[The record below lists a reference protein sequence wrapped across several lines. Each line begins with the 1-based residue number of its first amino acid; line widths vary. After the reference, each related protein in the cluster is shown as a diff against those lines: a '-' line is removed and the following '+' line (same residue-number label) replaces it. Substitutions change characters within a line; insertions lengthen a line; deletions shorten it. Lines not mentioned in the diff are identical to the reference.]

1 MTFDQIVQKVKD
13 KLNLTSTDATDRIG
27 ERVNEL
33 YRAVTSSIGLE
44 TSRRVETSVT
54 YDSDVDVTLPLITVT
69 GMEKILTVRLE
80 TTGNVP
86 KTLEERTYDD
96 IKGLQTVPPHNQDP
110 QAWAVFREDYNSVE
124 IIIDAFP
131 DGTPFTLQF
140 EGIENASTLTGSNVP
155 AFPESFHDLLV
166 EGARAEE
173 LLKMEKPGLAQ
184 IAEDRYQKRLSDLR
198 YFLAKSQWLDQVQGK
213 IKRRHIRGSTVIN
226 DG

>member
-1 MTFDQIVQKVKD
+1 VTFDEIVDKVKK

-33 YRAVTSSIGLE
+33 YRTVTSSIGLE
-44 TSRRVETSVT
+44 TSRRVETSVS
-54 YDSDVDVTLPLITVT
+54 YDSDVDTDLPYIEVT

-80 TTGNVP
+80 TAGNIP
-86 KTLEERTYDD
+86 KTLEERNYDD

-110 QAWAVFREDYNSVE
+110 QAWAVFREDYNSVT

-131 DGTPFTLQF
+131 DGDPFTLEF
-140 EGIENASTLTGSNVP
+140 EGIENATTLATTDVP

-173 LLKMEKPGLAQ
+173 LLKMEKAGLAE
-184 IAEDRYQKRLSDLR
+184 IAEKRYQQRVSDLR